1 MRKNQRFVA
10 AVGVFALMY
19 ASAPPAG
26 AQANDVYQGSA
37 AGRALR
43 LKLTTTELSAG
54 TSSATAASD
63 QTANGTGTGFLVLLG
78 TPQGNSVA
86 GVPPGNDAASPA
98 GANPPS
104 TAAPRNCVLDQT
116 VADIVTIPVA
126 CSSAKASR
134 AGNLP
139 AAASVGLVEDI
150 SVAGTAP
157 LPTTLA
163 TVPTGVTTSEVTTTA
178 SNVTAKATATG
189 GTINI
194 LPVAEGAS
202 AATVTL
208 SPASATVV
216 CDRATGRATPSVTAA
231 VVTVSVAGQTAIT
244 LPPNPTQPFEIPGVA
259 KITVA
264 GGSTSAN
271 RAEAAGVS
279 ISVLNDTVRL
289 DLSSV
294 EATANCARPVV
305 AGIQAVRDQAVGDLG
320 PEPVLPRTGGT
331 PWGLMATGA
340 GVLALAVLVRR
351 VVVRAR

>member
-1 MRKNQRFVA
+1 
-10 AVGVFALMY
+10 
-19 ASAPPAG
+19 
-26 AQANDVYQGSA
+26 
-37 AGRALR
+37 
-43 LKLTTTELSAG
+43 
-54 TSSATAASD
+54 
-63 QTANGTGTGFLVLLG
+63 
-78 TPQGNSVA
+78 
-86 GVPPGNDAASPA
+86 
-98 GANPPS
+98 
-104 TAAPRNCVLDQT
+104 
-116 VADIVTIPVA
+116 
-126 CSSAKASR
+126 
-134 AGNLP
+134 
-139 AAASVGLVEDI
+139 
-150 SVAGTAP
+150 
-157 LPTTLA
+157 LA
-163 TVPTGVTTSEVTTTA
+163 TIPTGVTTSEVTTTA

-194 LPVAEGAS
+194 LPVAGAAS

-216 CDRATGRATPSVTAA
+216 CDRATGRATPSVSAAA
-231 VVTVSVAGQTAIT
+231 VSVNVAGVVVN

-279 ISVLNDTVRL
+279 ISVLDDTVRL

-305 AGIQAVRDQAVGDLG
+305 AGIQAVRDQAVRDLG

>member
-1 MRKNQRFVA
+1 MRKHRKFVA

-19 ASAPPAG
+19 ALAPPAG
-26 AQANDVYQGSA
+26 AQATDVYQGSA

-63 QTANGTGTGFLVLLG
+63 LTANGTGTGFLVLLG

-98 GANPPS
+98 GATPPS
-104 TAAPRNCVLDQT
+104 TGAPRNCVLDQT
-116 VADIVTIPVA
+116 VLIVTIPVA

-134 AGNLP
+134 GGNLP

-150 SVAGTAP
+150 SVAGATPVAP
-157 LPTTLA
+157 LA
-163 TVPTGVTTSEVTTTA
+163 TIPTGVTTSEVTTTA

-194 LPVAEGAS
+194 LPVAGAAS

-216 CDRATGRATPSVTAA
+216 CDRATGRATPSVSAAA
-231 VVTVSVAGQTAIT
+231 VSVNVAGVVVN

-259 KITVA
+259 KITVV

-305 AGIQAVRDQAVGDLG
+305 AGIQAVRDQAVRDLG

>member
-1 MRKNQRFVA
+1 MRKHRKFVA

-19 ASAPPAG
+19 ALAPPAG

-63 QTANGTGTGFLVLLG
+63 LTANGTGTGFLVLLG

-104 TAAPRNCVLDQT
+104 TGAPRNCVLDQT
-116 VADIVTIPVA
+116 VAAIVTIPVA

-150 SVAGTAP
+150 SVAGTTP
-157 LPTTLA
+157 VTPLA
-163 TVPTGVTTSEVTTTA
+163 TIPTGVTTSEVTTTA

-194 LPVAEGAS
+194 LPVAVGAS

-244 LPPNPTQPFEIPGVA
+244 LPFNPTQPFEIPGVA

-305 AGIQAVRDQAVGDLG
+305 AGIQAVRDLG